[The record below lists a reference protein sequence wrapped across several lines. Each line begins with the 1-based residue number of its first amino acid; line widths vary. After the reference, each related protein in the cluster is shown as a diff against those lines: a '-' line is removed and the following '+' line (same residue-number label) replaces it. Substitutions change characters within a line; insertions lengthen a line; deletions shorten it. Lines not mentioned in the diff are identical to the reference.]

1 MEDPLLAFPTGHSE
15 LVMYGTGVQSID
27 QMPHVLFWRVECYR
41 AKEAAKAA
49 LKCYKF
55 AKEQYEKELAAAP
68 HCIGVGQLSRGSSA
82 QGSSPLG
89 REKVIRRALTRWCM
103 MRSRW
108 T

>member
-49 LKCYKF
+49 LKCSKF
-55 AKEQYEKELAAAP
+55 AKEQYEKELA
-68 HCIGVGQLSRGSSA
+68 GLYR
-82 QGSSPLG
+82 
-89 REKVIRRALTRWCM
+89 RRAVEPRVKRARVIT
-103 MRSRW
+103 SRKGKSNKARAD
-108 T
+108 TMVYDEV